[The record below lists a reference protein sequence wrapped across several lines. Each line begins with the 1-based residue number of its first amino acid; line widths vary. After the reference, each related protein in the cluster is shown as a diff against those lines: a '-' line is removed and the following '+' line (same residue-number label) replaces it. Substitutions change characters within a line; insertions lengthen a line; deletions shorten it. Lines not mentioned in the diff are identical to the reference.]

1 MPSSEHSGQTG
12 EPAAALRAADEEF
25 SGVLAVAAR
34 AEDTG
39 AVVTHNADRV
49 MPTASV
55 IKLAVLAEVFRQDA
69 AGALS
74 VRDRIE
80 LDERNRVGGS
90 GVLKDLSPG
99 VVLPVLDYATL
110 MIVVSDNSATNV
122 LIDRLGGVEPVNRF
136 MRELG
141 LDTITLHRKVT
152 FGAPGE
158 DTPLLGEASP
168 RHLMDLIGLLWQ
180 RKLVGAEASERM
192 LGILGRQHHLDQA
205 PRLLA
210 YDPMATELGG
220 EQDVAVACKT
230 GMVGGIRADA
240 GLLRLR
246 GRPISYAIMTDG
258 SADTSLHAEHE
269 GMRTVAATGA
279 LLAEHFWPG
288 PGPAPVR
295 SPRSV
300 G

>member
-1 MPSSEHSGQTG
+1 MSSTDQTGQT
-12 EPAAALRAADEEF
+12 AAALRQLDGAF

-39 AVVTHNADRV
+39 ELVTHEADRV

-69 AGALS
+69 AGMLS
-74 VRDRIE
+74 LRENVA
-80 LDERNRVGGS
+80 LDEGNRAGGS

-110 MIVVSDNSATNV
+110 MIVVSDNSATNT
-122 LIDRLGGVEPVNRF
+122 LIDLVGGVAPVNGF

-141 LDTITLHRKVT
+141 LDSITLHRKVV
-152 FGAPGE
+152 FGEPGGP
-158 DTPLLGEASP
+158 TPLLGEASP
-168 RHLMDLIGLLWQ
+168 RHLVELIGLLW
-180 RKLVGAEASERM
+180 RRELVTASASERM
-192 LGILGRQHHLDQA
+192 LGILGRQHYLDQA
-205 PRLLA
+205 PRLLRH
-210 YDPMATELGG
+210 DPLATELGG
-220 EQDVAVACKT
+220 EQEVAIACKT
-230 GMVGGIRADA
+230 GMIAGTRADT

-246 GRPISYAIMTDG
+246 GRPVSYAIMTDG
-258 SADTSLHAEHE
+258 SADTALHVDQE

-279 LLAEHFWPG
+279 VLAERFWPG

-295 SPRSV
+295 DPSW
-300 G
+300 